1 MQLKISL
8 IYLNGKF
15 IKMYPKDFIKKVLI
29 DEMQDIVAKHP
40 YSAFVLI
47 CSGIEFL
54 GKCIDTQ
61 TQDWNKYKP
70 NGEQFKCAIIK
81 LFPSKYHQYCDLL
94 YQQLRNGLVHSLIP
108 KSKIGLF
115 SKNDE
120 IYYKIF
126 NEKHPIF
133 DEDKNRLKI
142 GIEYFY
148 NDFVEACKKV
158 LVMEFSEDKM
168 DKPLLSTPSEGFQKK
183 LSK

>member
-1 MQLKISL
+1 
-8 IYLNGKF
+8 
-15 IKMYPKDFIKKVLI
+15 MYPKEFIKKVLI
-29 DEMQDIVAKHP
+29 DEMQDVVAKHP
-40 YSAFVLI
+40 YLAFVLI

-61 TQDWNKYKP
+61 TQNWNKHKTK
-70 NGEQFKCAIIK
+70 GKQFKSSINK
-81 LFPSKYHQYCDLL
+81 LFPSKYREHSDLL
-94 YQQLRNGLVHSLIP
+94 YKQLRNGLVHSLTP
-108 KSKIGLF
+108 KSRIGLF

-183 LSK
+183 LSKQK